1 MSINITSNGSISH
14 NPALDVKS
22 PAMEPITEPRPR
34 DSKGRFTS
42 SEVTNLNSAPKEVKK
57 QILENS
63 RKLNEREVK
72 QTQIKS
78 LYLEEIESSA
88 PYIYNFIKD
97 NGIVKRDVAEGHI
110 SACVYLNKGTE
121 SWYCFLTPS
130 TAYGFHLS
138 CGVLAEVLNREE
150 VMNLLPKYNILYW
163 DAIQKV

>member
-42 SEVTNLNSAPKEVKK
+42 PEVTNLDSAPKEVKK
-57 QILENS
+57 QILENA
-63 RKLNEREVK
+63 RKLNEKEVK
-72 QTQIKS
+72 HLKS
-78 LYLEEIESSA
+78 LYMEEIESTA
-88 PYIYNFIKD
+88 PYIYNFVKD
-97 NGIVKRDVAEGHI
+97 NGIVKRDVTEGNI

-138 CGVLAEVLNREE
+138 CGVLAEVLNKEE

-163 DAIQKV
+163 DAIQRV

>member
-1 MSINITSNGSISH
+1 MSINIT
-14 NPALDVKS
+14 KS
-22 PAMEPITEPRPR
+22 S
-34 DSKGRFTS
+34 DSKKSTTPVNVVPDFVQSRDERGRFTS
-42 SEVTNLNSAPKEVKK
+42 PEATNLNSTSKEVK
-57 QILENS
+57 QL
-63 RKLNEREVK
+63 
-72 QTQIKS
+72 KS
-78 LYLEEIESSA
+78 LYIEEIESTA

-121 SWYCFLTPS
+121 SWYCFLTPN

-163 DAIQKV
+163 DSIQKV

>member
-1 MSINITSNGSISH
+1 MSINIT
-14 NPALDVKS
+14 KS
-22 PAMEPITEPRPR
+22 SDSKKSTTPVNVVPDFVQPR
-34 DSKGRFTS
+34 DERGRFIS
-42 SEVTNLNSAPKEVKK
+42 SEVTNLDSTSKEVR
-57 QILENS
+57 QL
-63 RKLNEREVK
+63 
-72 QTQIKS
+72 KS
-78 LYLEEIESSA
+78 LYMEEIESTA

-97 NGIVKRDVAEGHI
+97 NGIVKRDVVEGHI

-163 DAIQKV
+163 DSIQRV